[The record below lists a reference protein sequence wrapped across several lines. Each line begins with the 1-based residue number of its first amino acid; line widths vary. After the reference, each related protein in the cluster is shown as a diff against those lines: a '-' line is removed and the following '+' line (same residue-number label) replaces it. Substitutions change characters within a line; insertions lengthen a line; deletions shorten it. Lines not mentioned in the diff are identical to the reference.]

1 MLVYPEF
8 KSPEHSVN
16 QREEEQGGYGGGVRK
31 EIRVRGRNITTK
43 LNGCQNTE
51 RRLDGWLRKGEK
63 NDMAL

>member
-1 MLVYPEF
+1 MLTNG
-8 KSPEHSVN
+8 KMN
-16 QREEEQGGYGGGVRK
+16 KGGGE
-31 EIRVRGRNITTK
+31 EIRVRGAGRNITTK